1 MTKFNWSGVVAL
13 GASAAVCLP
22 LAIATPLI
30 LPLAPAQAKESKK
43 DKDAKPPQ
51 APIEI
56 FADLNVPLS
65 LQLKALDPTWKRLIL
80 NKNAAD
86 ASPYFLFGF
95 SGLVESALGTNIYY
109 TQGKTIVINEQ
120 PYLVTY
126 RAEDS
131 YLKFSELIKSGSSS
145 LESLKKA
152 LTPESRLVLSLFNL
166 NTIDS
171 LGDIQPFDLQREI
184 EASNPVPPPEPQQ
197 PATPSTTAPE
207 SSQAP

>member
-1 MTKFNWSGVVAL
+1 MTKFNWGGVVAL

-22 LAIATPLI
+22 FAIAPLLTLTP
-30 LPLAPAQAKESKK
+30 APAQAKESKK

-86 ASPYFLFGF
+86 TSPYFLFGF
-95 SGLVESALGTNIYY
+95 SGLVESALGTNVYY

-120 PYLVTY
+120 QYLVTY

-131 YLKFSELIKSGSSS
+131 NLKLLELLKSSS
-145 LESLKKA
+145 SSPESLNKE
-152 LTPESRLVLSLFNL
+152 LTPESKLVLSLFNL
-166 NTIDS
+166 NTINS

-184 EASNPVPPPEPQQ
+184 EASKPVPPEGPPA
-197 PATPSTTAPE
+197 ATPPTTTPQSSTP
-207 SSQAP
+207 